1 MLSIG
6 IDIGV
11 AGGVA
16 AISSVMQS
24 VIQMPIFQGT
34 AGGSKSK
41 TDIVAVRDW
50 IVAQQQQYRQILA
63 DRGMPDDTVVC
74 VTMEAVHAMPGQGVT
89 SMFNFGMG
97 FGMLQAMTLCQ
108 GWRLQLVT
116 PQAWKASILAG
127 TPKDKTAAI
136 EHVRATFPSL
146 DLNVGVRKIKYHDGM
161 ADAVCQAEYGAKI
174 AQ

>member
-16 AISSVMQS
+16 AISAVSQS
-24 VIQMPIFQGT
+24 VIQMPIFEGT

-50 IVAQQQQYRQILA
+50 ILSQWRLYRQTLA
-63 DRGMPDDTVVC
+63 DRGMPDDATIC
-74 VTMEAVHAMPGQGVT
+74 VTLESVHAMPGQGVT

-97 FGMLQAMTLCQ
+97 FGMLQAMALCE

-116 PQAWKASILAG
+116 PQAWKGSILAG

-136 EHVRATFPSL
+136 EHVRATFPAL

-161 ADAVCQAEYGAKI
+161 ADAVCLAEYGAKI
-174 AQ
+174 AK